1 MPAAPTVAA
10 SLRAYGVHQRAVGA
24 LFWLP
29 TVFLY
34 LIEQVG
40 LTRALQLGALYYLT
54 VVVLEVPSGWFSDRV
69 GRVAALRVTAVAWIG
84 THLLFLVGGLGP
96 IVAAQVLLA
105 VGYAFLSGTDAT
117 FHFDTLDGAGRAR
130 EFEEREAVVRRGL
143 LVATAVSAVVGG
155 GLAFV
160 DLRLPFAASLVAA
173 AVQLAATLRMGEPPR
188 VSRSQ
193 GLGADLRSVVRHL
206 RRPLLAWVTLYVV
219 AEVILI
225 HLVSELTPPYLAMV
239 LERPADDPAAAAAI
253 AGVAAAVVALV
264 GAGVL
269 RHVDTG
275 RRRLGV
281 GVVLVALALAS
292 AGSVVL
298 MATVTS
304 LWVLPAVATR
314 GMQAAA
320 TSVLVPGL
328 VARRVEQHHRATMLS
343 VTSLAGR
350 CGYALVLLSL
360 AAAAGDVLPE
370 VLDLAAVVAV
380 VTAVVALGGARL
392 PAVARELRAD
402 RSLGG

>member
-1 MPAAPTVAA
+1 M
-10 SLRAYGVHQRAVGA
+10 
-24 LFWLP
+24 
-29 TVFLY
+29 
-34 LIEQVG
+34 
-40 LTRALQLGALYYLT
+40 
-54 VVVLEVPSGWFSDRV
+54 
-69 GRVAALRVTAVAWIG
+69 
-84 THLLFLVGGLGP
+84 
-96 IVAAQVLLA
+96 
-105 VGYAFLSGTDAT
+105 
-117 FHFDTLDGAGRAR
+117 
-130 EFEEREAVVRRGL
+130 
-143 LVATAVSAVVGG
+143 
-155 GLAFV
+155 
-160 DLRLPFAASLVAA
+160 
-173 AVQLAATLRMGEPPR
+173 
-188 VSRSQ
+188 
-193 GLGADLRSVVRHL
+193 
-206 RRPLLAWVTLYVV
+206 
-219 AEVILI
+219 
-225 HLVSELTPPYLAMV
+225 
-239 LERPADDPAAAAAI
+239 
-253 AGVAAAVVALV
+253 
-264 GAGVL
+264 L